1 MPGWRRAD
9 AMAMLA
15 PDGGEG
21 TRMATHDHG
30 RWGCACWGSDDQLG
44 AANLLTPERRLAAL
58 KSIGTG
64 RTYDLSH
71 AFGMG
76 APAMAPNQTP
86 FLMSMW
92 ATARDA
98 IRRARKMGFTN
109 EAGVNIERIEMTA
122 HVGTHIDALGHV
134 SKGMQL
140 YNGFACE
147 DVTTGWGLEKLGIE
161 HVPPIITR
169 GVLLDVAA
177 LDGGPHLQAGRVVAP
192 DDLAR
197 AAGTAGV
204 SIEPGDVAM
213 IRTGWGRYFDVDN
226 AKYLSGS
233 PGIDVPAA
241 QWLTRQG
248 VVAIGSDNMAL
259 EVLPN
264 PDHAKRLPVHQHCLA
279 EAGVHIIENLMLDE
293 LAADGIAT
301 FCLIVLPPKM
311 RGATGAPVRPVAI
324 L

>member
-1 MPGWRRAD
+1 
-9 AMAMLA
+9 MAM
-15 PDGGEG
+15 
-21 TRMATHDHG
+21 HDHG
-30 RWGCACWGSDDQLG
+30 KWGCACWGKDDQLG

-58 KSIGTG
+58 HSIRTG
-64 RTYDLSH
+64 ATYDLSH
-71 AFGMG
+71 VFGMG

-92 ATARDA
+92 AIAKDSL
-98 IRRARKMGFTN
+98 RRARGMGFTN

-140 YNGFACE
+140 FNGFACE
-147 DVTTGWGLEKLGIE
+147 EVTTGWGLEKLGVEQI
-161 HVPPIITR
+161 PPIITR
-169 GVLLDVAA
+169 GVLLDVAGA
-177 LDGGPHLQAGRVVAP
+177 DGGSHLEARRVVTP
-192 DDLAR
+192 EDLAR
-197 AAGTAGV
+197 AAETAGV
-204 SIEPGDVAM
+204 TIQPGDVAV

-226 AKYLSGS
+226 AKYLAGS

-241 QWLTRQG
+241 QWLTQQG

-279 EAGVHIIENLMLDE
+279 EAGVHIIENLMLEDIAGAG
-293 LAADGIAT
+293 AASFCFIA
-301 FCLIVLPPKM
+301 LPPRM
-311 RGATGAPVRPVAI
+311 RGATGAPIRPVAI

>member
-1 MPGWRRAD
+1 MTA
-9 AMAMLA
+9 
-15 PDGGEG
+15 
-21 TRMATHDHG
+21 HDHG
-30 RWGCACWGSDDQLG
+30 KWGCACWGAEDQLG
-44 AANLLTPERRLAAL
+44 AGNLLTPEKRLAAL
-58 KSIGTG
+58 KSIATGT
-64 RTYDLSH
+64 TYDLSH
-71 AFGMG
+71 VFGMG

-92 ATARDA
+92 AIARDS

-134 SKGMQL
+134 SKGDRL
-140 YNGFACE
+140 YNGFACDE
-147 DVTTGWGLEKLGIE
+147 VTTGWGLEKLGIE
-161 HVPPIITR
+161 QIPPIITR

-177 LDGGPHLQAGRVVAP
+177 LDGGPHLQAGRVVTP

-197 AAGTAGV
+197 AAETAGV

-226 AKYLSGS
+226 AKYLAGS

-264 PDHAKRLPVHQHCLA
+264 PDHSKRLPVHQHCLA
-279 EAGVHIIENLMLDE
+279 EAGVHIIENLMLEE
-293 LAADGIAT
+293 LAAAKVARC
-301 FCLIVLPPKM
+301 CLVILAPKM